1 MVAIRTPRRT
11 DDGFYVSRVTWT
23 CDARVQIETFEP
35 NAASSFEVAGAGI
48 QLHNLEGDFYVNGC
62 RLLFGEAIEVGKR
75 WRGFV
80 DPVQMISLTCTVD
93 FLTKG

>member
-62 RLLFGEAIEVGKR
+62 RLLFGEAIAMVEAAPSTLSSRYFGLR
-75 WRGFV
+75 
-80 DPVQMISLTCTVD
+80 L
-93 FLTKG
+93 L